1 MRLPRA
7 VQRKVRKARHEV
19 LSIIR
24 QHPRIFLP
32 SARLRWG
39 PSGADWIRP
48 DTDIVIEGFER
59 SGNTFAV
66 IAFSRS
72 QPRPV
77 RIAHHFHAA
86 AQVIQAA
93 RIGIPA
99 LVLLRH
105 PEEAILSFLIHHP
118 ALSASQ
124 GMRTYL
130 RFYDPILPY
139 KDRFVLAK
147 FETVTGN
154 FGSVIECVNKKY
166 GTQFAE
172 FEHTEENV
180 RQCFELIEEMNRVKV
195 GNRSPFEATV
205 ARPSFEREEMK
216 AALRSRFHDSVPT
229 RLRSKVYAIYDV
241 CASLADV

>member
-1 MRLPRA
+1 MTLKRA
-7 VQRKVRKARHEV
+7 VKRNVRKVRHEV

-24 QHPRIFLP
+24 QYPRIFLP
-32 SARLRWG
+32 SAPRRWG
-39 PSGADWIRP
+39 PSGADWVRP

-105 PEEAILSFLIHHP
+105 PEDAILSFLVHYP
-118 ALSASQ
+118 GLSASQ
-124 GMRTYL
+124 GARTYL
-130 RFYDPILPY
+130 RFYAPILPY
-139 KDRFVLAK
+139 KDSFVLAK
-147 FETVTGN
+147 FDTVTAN
-154 FGSVIECVNKKY
+154 FGSVIECVNKRY
-166 GTQFAE
+166 GTQFAQ

-180 RQCFELIEEMNRVKV
+180 RQSFELIEEMNRVKV
-195 GNRSPFEATV
+195 GMRSPLEASV
-205 ARPSFEREEMK
+205 ARPSFEREQMK
-216 AALRSRFHDSVPT
+216 AAIRARFHDSVPT